1 MHHLGSN
8 IVAVAG
14 ILAEKNILIKKKQ
27 NNGRRHVEI
36 FNLKI

>member
-14 ILAEKNILIKKKQ
+14 ILAEKNILIKKQ